1 MDPKKILAD
10 ARTLEE
16 AFFAKDNARLLEQ
29 MREKKQRE
37 ELREVVQIKD
47 EAFLDR
53 LIELGIN
60 PETVLALTLV
70 PPPHRPQR
78 REARESFA
86 EPLHAAA
93 FMIDADEQP
102 R

>member
-10 ARTLEE
+10 ARALEE
-16 AFFAKDNARLLEQ
+16 AFFAKDNARLLKQ

-70 PPPHRPQR
+70 PLTAVAWADGILED
-78 REARESFA
+78 RERYAV
-86 EPLHAAA
+86 
-93 FMIDADEQP
+93 
-102 R
+102 